1 MNWEAIGAA
10 AEMLGAF
17 AVVVS
22 IVYLATQ
29 VRVSTRQA
37 KNAETLR
44 FQEQF
49 ADLHR
54 LSLTNRDHADLR
66 LKLIRNERLTENEEM
81 RAYSYASLLINIW
94 GGAESAFHYGQIS
107 EPYYRNVMCQDV
119 KNTIEGLP
127 VIVKY
132 LKNHLESDSYYAKVE
147 IYRPIFE
154 AIEKYKRETKLTGST

>member
-54 LSLTNRDHADLR
+54 LSLTNPDHADLR
-66 LKLIRNERLTENEEM
+66 LKLIRNECLTENEEM

-94 GGAESAFHYGQIS
+94 GGADSAFHYLSLIH
-107 EPYYRNVMCQDV
+107 
-119 KNTIEGLP
+119 I
-127 VIVKY
+127 
-132 LKNHLESDSYYAKVE
+132 
-147 IYRPIFE
+147 
-154 AIEKYKRETKLTGST
+154 